1 MRERNVTDR
10 EKVGSERMT
19 GPIHF
24 DELTWPEVAALPRE
38 IPLVLP
44 LGERF
49 DLDAIGDALGAENWG
64 LLPALPYGWS
74 ESPVKV
80 DSRLFARFTA
90 GVFESLI
97 EDGFQHLMLL
107 SAEALDFDLPGVR
120 SLQIP
125 PERALQ
131 PLPAL
136 GSDRVVLIP
145 TGHTEQHA
153 YHLPLNTDTQIIAAI
168 TAAVAHAVPEL
179 ALALP
184 VLPYGVSTHRRSFAG
199 TFNVGGRV
207 YEDFLLGVIEA
218 LVSAGADRIYL
229 INGHGGNHSFL
240 VNVVKFAGERFPAA
254 FTATSW
260 LHTSGA
266 IGSAALE
273 RFRRSGRG
281 GMGHA
286 GELETA
292 LMLHL
297 RPELVHIERVVDEI
311 DFIASEMYFM
321 DWIEGGE
328 LIANPPWEDDTRTGA
343 YGAGSLATAENGR
356 LWLDA
361 AIEEKIAHV
370 QAIHEQQNRR
380 LARRS
385 G

>member
-1 MRERNVTDR
+1 
-10 EKVGSERMT
+10 MT

-24 DELTWPEVAALPRE
+24 DELTWPEVTALPRE

-49 DLDAIGDALGAENWG
+49 DSDAIGDALGAANWG

-80 DSRLFARFTA
+80 DPRLFARFTA

-97 EDGFQHLMLL
+97 EDGFQHLTLL

-168 TAAVAHAVPEL
+168 TADVAHAVPDL

-218 LVSAGADRIYL
+218 LASAGADRIYL

-240 VNVVKFAGERFPAA
+240 VNVVKFAGERFPAV

-292 LMLHL
+292 MMLHL